1 MLAIAQDPRLRK
13 SCRGSLFNAKFG
25 ENDAKFGENEN
36 IYSYK
41 YCLENGVTTSF
52 DRDRYKQLADSAILS
67 YDTRR
72 EPSDNRN
79 QN

>member
-13 SCRGSLFNAKFG
+13 SCRGSLFN
-25 ENDAKFGENEN
+25 AKFGENEN